1 MGQAGPRKQD
11 QLDQGGDGGGGV
23 LLFPATP
30 CVALCLL
37 SKALT
42 ANEAPS
48 SASEREKI
56 KVTVFP
62 PVGWIWLGFQRQ
74 WERRTGQDCKK
85 QCWRWLLQALGS
97 EEPAPGLTAW
107 GGSAQILDG
116 WETGAPPSLFQQS
129 QCARHQPAAFFLTR
143 QNIPTVATSSGLEDR
158 APWEHSHWTEIPLE

>member
-56 KVTVFP
+56 KVSVPTRGMDLVGFP
-62 PVGWIWLGFQRQ
+62 KAMG
-74 WERRTGQDCKK
+74 KK
-85 QCWRWLLQALGS
+85 DWPGLQKAVL
-97 EEPAPGLTAW
+97 EVAAPGP
-107 GGSAQILDG
+107 G
-116 WETGAPPSLFQQS
+116 E
-129 QCARHQPAAFFLTR
+129 
-143 QNIPTVATSSGLEDR
+143 
-158 APWEHSHWTEIPLE
+158 